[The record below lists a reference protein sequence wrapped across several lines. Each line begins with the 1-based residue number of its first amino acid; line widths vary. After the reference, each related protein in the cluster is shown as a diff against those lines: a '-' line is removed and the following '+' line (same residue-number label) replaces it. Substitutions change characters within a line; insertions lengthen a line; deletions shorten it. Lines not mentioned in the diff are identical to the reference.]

1 MIESLGMVKIRL
13 TRTGR
18 KHQPHYRIVAVDSRS
33 KRDGSYIE
41 KIGYYNP
48 RTTPPTVDLDKDIL
62 KKWMENGAQLTDT
75 VYDLL
80 VREKI
85 ITKKD
90 KLREKRIKLMIEQSK
105 ADKEKKTVEE
115 VQPEP
120 TVTKNE
126 SLTPKGSDPEQKTKE
141 KTDKKE
147 KPAEDKESKKIS
159 EKPSKK
165 QKKNEAKDKTSTKE
179 EGQTPETK

>member
-1 MIESLGMVKIRL
+1 MVKIRL

-48 RTTPPTVDLDKDIL
+48 RTTPPTVKINKDIL
-62 KKWMENGAQLTDT
+62 KKWMDNGAQLTDT

-105 ADKEKKTVEE
+105 ADKEKKKETVEE
-115 VQPEP
+115 AQSEP
-120 TVTKNE
+120 TATKNE
-126 SLTPKGSDPEQKTKE
+126 GQTSKVTDPEQKTKE

-159 EKPSKK
+159 EKPPQK
-165 QKKNEAKDKTSTKE
+165 QKKDKAKDKISTKE